1 MKTMTNEEVI
11 NAFTALGFHIAIVY
25 LGDYDENLG
34 YGKCWSIC
42 FNYDGEEYRRLSMA
56 VNGFNSDHPKM
67 LNLYVSEDHRYI
79 VLEPYV
85 SSAYEKDHFKNAELF
100 EITNCYYLYQL
111 RKFMEYLKH

>member
-11 NAFTALGFHIAIVY
+11 NTFTALGFHIAIVY

-42 FNYDGEEYRRLSMA
+42 VNYGSEEYRRLSMA
-56 VNGFNSDHPKM
+56 VNGFNSEHPKM

-85 SSAYEKDHFKNAELF
+85 SSAYEKDHFKDAELF
-100 EITNCYYLYQL
+100 EITNSYYLYQL
-111 RKFMEYLKH
+111 CKFMEYLKR